1 MRGQKSQKLDDVIY
15 GWPHIS
21 YLIIIIKKDY
31 CYLQSRYG
39 VTMILIANVG
49 AMVVFSFLAPFRA
62 DAAKSKPLV
71 GFSGLFSACLATL
84 AGFGFCCYIGVEW
97 ISLNLAAPFLLFG
110 IGFDD
115 TFVVLS
121 AWSRSQS
128 HLSVSER
135 MGKTFADAGVSITFT
150 SLTNICR

>member
-1 MRGQKSQKLDDVIY
+1 MDDVIY

-21 YLIIIIKKDY
+21 YLIIVIKKNY

>member
-1 MRGQKSQKLDDVIY
+1 MGGSVILCIVAVV
-15 GWPHIS
+15 GDFLI
-21 YLIIIIKKDY
+21 YL
-31 CYLQSRYG
+31 
-39 VTMILIANVG
+39 
-49 AMVVFSFLAPFRA
+49 SF
-62 DAAKSKPLV
+62 
-71 GFSGLFSACLATL
+71 L

-121 AWSRSQS
+121 AWRRSQS
-128 HLSVSER
+128 HLSVPER
-135 MGKTFADAGVSITFT
+135 MGKTYADAGVSITFT